1 MTAGM
6 RSLSWVFGAGV
17 LAVSMTIA
25 GAASAGDTATAELLF
40 RQGLDAMKA
49 NKFKEACDAFAG
61 SNEAERSVGTE
72 INLGLCNEKQG
83 KLATAWGMYRSAAG
97 YADLQGQKER
107 GDLARAEAAKL
118 EPKLHKLNVTV
129 KPPQP
134 EGFKMSRNGQTVPNA
149 TLGTD
154 VPLDPGEYT
163 IEVEAKG
170 KKPWKQSVRIAAGP
184 GTEKLE
190 IPTLED
196 APVAAVVNPPPSG
209 GGDYQA
215 PAPTRD
221 GSTQRLV
228 GYVAGGAGIVA
239 AGVAVVLEVVAVKE
253 SDKSASNAAEGNKIN
268 PVAGTPT
275 FDADTANKKSL
286 SDAASSQHRAA
297 KRDETGAV
305 ICGIGAVVLIGA
317 GITLI
322 LTAPSSKSSASV
334 SKPLLFPIVGRD
346 TAGLGLVGTF

>member
-1 MTAGM
+1 M
-6 RSLSWVFGAGV
+6 RSLSRVFGACV
-17 LAVSMTIA
+17 LAVTMTSA
-25 GAASAGDTATAELLF
+25 GAAFAGDTATAELLF

-134 EGFKMSRNGQTVPNA
+134 EGFKMTRNGQTVPNA

-154 VPLDPGEYT
+154 VPLDPGDYV
-163 IEVEAKG
+163 IEVDAKG
-170 KKPWKQSVRIAAGP
+170 KQHWKQSIKIVAGP

-190 IPTLED
+190 IPQLED
-196 APVAAVVNPPPSG
+196 APVDKTLPPPPPG
-209 GGDYQA
+209 GGDYTPPQ
-215 PAPTRD
+215 PARD

-228 GYVAGGAGIVA
+228 GYIAGGAGIVA
-239 AGVAVVLEVVAVKE
+239 AGVAVILEVVAVKE
-253 SDKSASNAAEGNKIN
+253 SDKSDSNAAAASKIN

-275 FDADTANKKSL
+275 FDADTLNKKSL
-286 SDAASSQHRAA
+286 SDSASSQHRAA
-297 KRDETGAV
+297 KRDETGA
-305 ICGIGAVVLIGA
+305 IITGIGAVVLIGA

-346 TAGLGLVGTF
+346 NAGLGLVGTF

>member
-170 KKPWKQSVRIAAGP
+170 KKPQKFAVRIAAGP

-196 APVAAVVNPPPSG
+196 APVAAIVNPPPG
-209 GGDYQA
+209 GGDYPPPA
-215 PAPTRD
+215 PAKD
-221 GSTQRLV
+221 GSTQRLI
-228 GYVAGGAGIVA
+228 GYIAGGAGILA
-239 AGVAVVLEVVAVKE
+239 AGAAVILEVVAVGE
-253 SDKSASNAAEGNKIN
+253 SDKSDKNAAEANKIN

-275 FDADTANKKSL
+275 FEADTTNKKSL

-297 KRDETGAV
+297 KRDETGA
-305 ICGIGAVVLIGA
+305 IISGIGAVVLIGG

-334 SKPLLFPIVGRD
+334 SRPLLFPIVTRD